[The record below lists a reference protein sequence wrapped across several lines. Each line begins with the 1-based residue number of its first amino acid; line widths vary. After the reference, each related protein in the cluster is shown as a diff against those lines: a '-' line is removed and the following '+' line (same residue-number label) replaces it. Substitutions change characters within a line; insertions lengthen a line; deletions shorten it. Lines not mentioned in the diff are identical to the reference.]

1 MDLLNLDELTGVER
15 QITIRGVNYPVVE
28 RSIGVLLDSI
38 KMSKAAAKR
47 KGAHADE
54 EAFLNDMIR
63 TLRTILPECP
73 EEVVRGLTMPQMV
86 TVLEFCNQDPNKM
99 ADEALKEAEARK
111 EEGDVAD
118 SKDVEPGK
126 A

>member
-15 QITIRGVNYPVVE
+15 QITIRGVNYSVVE
-28 RSIGVLLDSI
+28 RSIGVLLDAI

-47 KGAHADE
+47 RNGKQDE
-54 EAFLNDMIR
+54 EAFLNDMIK

-99 ADEALKEAEARK
+99 ADEALAETKAG
-111 EEGDVAD
+111 EEVND
-118 SKDVEPGK
+118 SKEVEPGK